1 MQSRNSQ
8 RPISG
13 TKNGLSNGKKQAWL
27 MQMSHLLSVL
37 SNVSRLEIIMLL
49 CHGELTVGVLADA
62 VWP

>member
-1 MQSRNSQ
+1 
-8 RPISG
+8 
-13 TKNGLSNGKKQAWL
+13 